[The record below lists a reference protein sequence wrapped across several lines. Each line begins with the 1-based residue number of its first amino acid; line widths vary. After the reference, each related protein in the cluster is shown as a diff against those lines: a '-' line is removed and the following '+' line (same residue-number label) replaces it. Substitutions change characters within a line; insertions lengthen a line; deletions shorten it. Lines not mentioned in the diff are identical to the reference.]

1 MRESLYRAK
10 PKNSQYGDFVYGNY
24 LTAVTKKGEKSHYIK
39 RIEDGLLNPI
49 EIEPETRGEETGLLD
64 CNGELIFEGDIG
76 KFKQTDGAKR
86 NNKPIVCIGKVIY
99 NAKTAS
105 FAVESK
111 DEKDVKY
118 FDYFTINY
126 FEVIG
131 TTTSNKELLKNCS
144 WLQGK

>member
-1 MRESLYRAK
+1 MRESLYRGK

-24 LTAVTKKGEKSHYIK
+24 LSTITKKGEKTHYIK
-39 RIEDGLLNPI
+39 REGDGLLNPI
-49 EIEPETRGEETGLLD
+49 EIEPETLGEETGLLD

-86 NNKPIVCIGKVIY
+86 NNKSIVCIGKVIY

-111 DEKDVKY
+111 DENGVKN
-118 FDYFTINY
+118 FDYFPIKD
-126 FEVIG
+126 FEIIG
-131 TTTSNKELLKNCS
+131 NTTYNKELLKNCS
-144 WLQGK
+144 